1 MTDLERK
8 VKKLRLKYED
18 SLRKY
23 DEAHNALHDAIMNC
37 LSTDIGRLE
46 RLIYLS
52 DRLFPAEAAVA
63 ASCAVCKIDYLD
75 THDDRYDVWKES
87 FIRWTEVWLA
97 EMKKL
102 EI

>member
-8 VKKLRLKYED
+8 VAELREKYED

-46 RLIYLS
+46 RLMHLS
-52 DRLFPAEAAVA
+52 DRLFPPEATLA
-63 ASCAVCKIDYLD
+63 ASCAICKIDHLD

-87 FIRWTEVWLA
+87 FIRWVNKWNA
-97 EMKKL
+97 EMKKI